1 MRGRRKEP
9 RWLSRLVV
17 DSIHVEQLKE
27 HGGLPGIR
35 DEDALEAALARP
47 RNKWV
52 YAEGSDLSVLAA
64 AYGFALITTH
74 PYSDGNKR
82 VGFLAVVTF
91 LGLNGY
97 DLSATDSE
105 VVTEIVKLAGGH
117 LSEEELALW
126 IRGHIVKGRQGA

>member
-1 MRGRRKEP
+1 
-9 RWLSRLVV
+9 LSRLVI

-35 DEDALEAALARP
+35 DEDALEEALARP

-52 YAEGSDLSVLAA
+52 SADENDLSVLAA
-64 AYGFALITTH
+64 AYGLALITTH

-82 VGFLAVVTF
+82 VGFLVIVTF

-117 LSEEELALW
+117 LSEKELVRW
-126 IRGHIVKGRQGA
+126 IGRHMVKGRQGA